1 MVPVIA
7 GGELFSM
14 GVVRA
19 RQFYIVNKGPVREKP
34 RNLVDLAVL
43 ESHAGHVVL
52 RGPPPGATPYVR
64 HQETDGWSPSLAAN
78 WWVHLWH
85 PHPGWLPVGHGQPT
99 PSPRTRPCYPSLTPP
114 TGESAPNTALSPAP
128 FETQVGPPTGR
139 SPFAPQA
146 PTASVNWSVH
156 HSMYIDMYPGHSA
169 FAVREPFAWPSRQLA
184 SESRAQTRTQRPVI
198 RLPPSKRPA
207 LPGQL
212 MGRCK
217 TNKSSQGRA
226 DAQRLVATRLLDR
239 LHDPL
244 GHFSRLQR
252 IYPRAR

>member
-1 MVPVIA
+1 MVA
-7 GGELFSM
+7 
-14 GVVRA
+14 
-19 RQFYIVNKGPVREKP
+19 QFGHQ
-34 RNLVDLAVL
+34 LVG
-43 ESHAGHVVL
+43 S
-52 RGPPPGATPYVR
+52 
-64 HQETDGWSPSLAAN
+64 SLALSPWFASSRT
-78 WWVHLWH
+78 WSAI
-85 PHPGWLPVGHGQPT
+85 
-99 PSPRTRPCYPSLTPP
+99 PSPRTFC
-114 TGESAPNTALSPAP
+114 NTALPSQSRTANWRVCPKHRTLPDAVRNP
-128 FETQVGPPTGR
+128 SWPT
-139 SPFAPQA
+139 
-146 PTASVNWSVH
+146 NWSVNLYTISPH
-156 HSMYIDMYPGHSA
+156 GSRQLVGAPFHVHRHVPPCHSA

>member
-78 WWVHLWH
+78 WWVHLRH

-99 PSPRTRPCYPSLTPP
+99 PSPRTPC
-114 TGESAPNTALSPAP
+114 NTALPSQSHTTNWRVCPKHRTLPGAVRNP
-128 FETQVGPPTGR
+128 SWPT
-139 SPFAPQA
+139 
-146 PTASVNWSVH
+146 NWSVTLCTTSPH
-156 HSMYIDMYPGHSA
+156 G
-169 FAVREPFAWPSRQLA
+169 FRQLVGA
-184 SESRAQTRTQRPVI
+184 P
-198 RLPPSKRPA
+198 
-207 LPGQL
+207 
-212 MGRCK
+212 
-217 TNKSSQGRA
+217 
-226 DAQRLVATRLLDR
+226 
-239 LHDPL
+239 LHVHRHVPLPL
-244 GHFSRLQR
+244 GLCRSGALRMA
-252 IYPRAR
+252 IAATGK